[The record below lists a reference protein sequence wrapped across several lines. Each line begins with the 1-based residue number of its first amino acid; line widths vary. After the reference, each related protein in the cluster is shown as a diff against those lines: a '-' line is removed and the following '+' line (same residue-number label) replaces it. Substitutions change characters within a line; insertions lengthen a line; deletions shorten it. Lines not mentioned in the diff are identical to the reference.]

1 MARGY
6 DLSISGIRNN
16 LSVITDFAEYDIRIN
31 PNDEIELFLPKAD
44 AAGNLLLREKLPTP
58 VGTSSPRPRQFHSHG
73 YVNEM
78 EDAVDCAL
86 NEDRYPQSGPLMAWD
101 TMAVLMAG
109 YESNDMGGAFVDI
122 GEFVNGREF
131 RANEMPTPESFGR
144 VFQRA

>member
-1 MARGY
+1 
-6 DLSISGIRNN
+6 
-16 LSVITDFAEYDIRIN
+16 
-31 PNDEIELFLPKAD
+31 
-44 AAGNLLLREKLPTP
+44 
-58 VGTSSPRPRQFHSHG
+58 
-73 YVNEM
+73 M